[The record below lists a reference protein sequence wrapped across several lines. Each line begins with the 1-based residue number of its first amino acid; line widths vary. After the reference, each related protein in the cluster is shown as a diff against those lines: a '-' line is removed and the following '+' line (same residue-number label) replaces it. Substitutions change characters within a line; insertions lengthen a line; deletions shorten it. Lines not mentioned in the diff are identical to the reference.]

1 MLNDDEA
8 SQKAIGTQG
17 LQNSK
22 SGQRQSQGKRIRPT
36 NQGTSS
42 RSSQQSGQKNPL
54 PDNKARTGRTYPD
67 NTPDID
73 TAQYVK
79 DMGRSQKSA
88 MQSESGIK
96 AKAADFKEKFIDDLS
111 PIEDRLNKA
120 IKDGASVDVKDHITY
135 QLDRSRRAEGV
146 MNAYVRDNGLDK
158 IIQNV
163 DNVDEFDQYLIARH
177 AKELDPEIT
186 TGRDIAK
193 DAALVRQLD
202 GKYGEA
208 AKELYKYNQ
217 KLLDTSVDY
226 GLISKESAAA
236 LKKQYPDYVPFNRI
250 FNEDELANLYG
261 GAGKGDASLSS
272 QNVVKKIK
280 GSNRAIASPL
290 NSIIDK
296 TRVVVEQGE
305 RNRAAQMLANYRELP
320 GNPYNLKEIPKNE
333 TIGTRHTISYLD
345 KGVKRTFE
353 TDKVIADAAKNM
365 TRQDCGVG

>member
-1 MLNDDEA
+1 
-8 SQKAIGTQG
+8 
-17 LQNSK
+17 
-22 SGQRQSQGKRIRPT
+22 
-36 NQGTSS
+36 
-42 RSSQQSGQKNPL
+42 
-54 PDNKARTGRTYPD
+54 
-67 NTPDID
+67 
-73 TAQYVK
+73 
-79 DMGRSQKSA
+79 MGRSQKSA

-96 AKAADFKEKFIDDLS
+96 AKAADFKEKFIDDR

-163 DNVDEFDQYLIARH
+163 DNVDEIDQYLIARH

-236 LKKQYPDYVPFNRI
+236 LKKQYPDYVPFNVYLTKITR
-250 FNEDELANLYG
+250 E
-261 GAGKGDASLSS
+261 SL
-272 QNVVKKIK
+272 
-280 GSNRAIASPL
+280 R
-290 NSIIDK
+290 
-296 TRVVVEQGE
+296 RC
-305 RNRAAQMLANYRELP
+305 R
-320 GNPYNLKEIPKNE
+320 
-333 TIGTRHTISYLD
+333 
-345 KGVKRTFE
+345 
-353 TDKVIADAAKNM
+353 
-365 TRQDCGVG
+365 